1 MYRMN
6 LKFRAQEIRF
16 GVVRTKK
23 ILQTVEQTL
32 KYLKTCQLRILYSGK
47 ISFKTKVK
55 LKHF

>member
-16 GVVRTKK
+16 GVVRTK

-32 KYLKTCQLRILYSGK
+32 KFLKTCQLRILYSGK